1 MIFLSELKPAGEKVS
16 NSDILK
22 KWTNKDSIELYGIK
36 YWGNNY
42 FSVSEEG
49 EVTVNIQGKSGASNI
64 SIYKIIN
71 GLIDRGFS
79 LPVLLRFKDLLSDRL
94 IQLYRCFKTAFKDY
108 NYENVYRGVYPVKVN
123 QQEEVIKEI
132 ADVGKEFHHGF
143 EVGSK
148 AELIAGLSYLNDSE
162 AFIICNG
169 YKDADFIDLALYSLK
184 LGIKTILVVERPNEL
199 DLIISRSKKLEIKP
213 RIGFRVKLSSKGD
226 GHWADSAGYD
236 SVFGLTTTQII
247 NALDLLKDNK
257 LLDSLELLHYHI
269 GSQIS
274 DIKNVRT
281 AISEA
286 VRFYTE
292 LINEGAK
299 MGILDIGGGLA
310 IDYDGSKTNFKG
322 SKNYSLQEYCSDI
335 VEGIINTLKDTDIEH
350 PMIISESGRSLIAY
364 YSVLLFNI
372 LDINKFENI
381 EVPEELPP
389 DSHEYLQNMYE
400 IFKTVT
406 VKNLQEVFHDA
417 VYYHDE
423 ILSLFIHGDIS
434 LREKSISEQIFWLI
448 IKEIAKLSEKL
459 RYVPEELKNLN
470 ELLIDTYYG
479 NFSIFQ
485 SLPDS
490 WAIDQLFPIMPIHR
504 LNEQPK
510 NPAYIADVTCD
521 CDGKIQKFV
530 DLHDIKKSIYLHD
543 LNNEPYILGAFIVGA
558 YQETLGDLH
567 NLFGDTNI
575 VSVSLDENGNITYL
589 RELTGDSVEDVLS
602 YVEYDI
608 KDLVNRFRSTAEKAV
623 QISKISARERKDIMN
638 KYNKILKS
646 YTYLQKE

>member
-1 MIFLSELKPAGEKVS
+1 VS
-16 NSDILK
+16 NTDILR
-22 KWTNKDSIELYGIK
+22 KWTNKDSVDLYGIR

-42 FSVSEEG
+42 FGVSENG
-49 EVTVNIQGKSGASNI
+49 EVTVNIHGKNGSAEI
-64 SIYKIIN
+64 SIYEIIT

-79 LPVLLRFKDLLSDRL
+79 LPILLRFKDLLSDRL
-94 IQLYRCFKTAFKDY
+94 VQLYKCFNNAFKEYGY
-108 NYENVYRGVYPVKVN
+108 NNVYRGVYPIKVN

-132 ADVGKEFHHGF
+132 ADAGKEFHHGF

-148 AELIAGLSYLNDSE
+148 AELIAGLSCLNDTE

-169 YKDADFIDLALYSLK
+169 YKDTDFIDLALYSLK
-184 LGIKTILVVERPNEL
+184 LGMKTILVVERPNEL
-199 DLIISRSKKLEIKP
+199 ELIINRARELEIKP

-236 SVFGLTTTQII
+236 SVFGLTTAQII
-247 NALDLLKDNK
+247 NALDLLKENNFLK
-257 LLDSLELLHYHI
+257 SLELLHYHI

-274 DIKNVRT
+274 DIKNIRT

-286 VRFYTE
+286 VRFYAE
-292 LINEGAK
+292 LVNEGAE

-310 IDYDGSKTNFKG
+310 VDYDGSKTNFKG

-335 VEGIINTLKDTDIEH
+335 VEGIINTLKDTEI
-350 PMIISESGRSLIAY
+350 PCPVIISESGRSLIAY
-364 YSVLLFNI
+364 YSVLLFDI

-381 EVPEELPP
+381 EIPEQLSP
-389 DSHEYLQNMYE
+389 DSHEYLSNMYD
-400 IFKTVT
+400 IYKAIT

-434 LREKSISEQIFWLI
+434 LREKGISEQIFWLI
-448 IKEIAKLSEKL
+448 IQEIAKLSLKL

-490 WAIDQLFPIMPIHR
+490 WAIDQLFPIMPVHR
-504 LNEQPK
+504 LNEEPK

-521 CDGKIQKFV
+521 CDGKIRQFV

-543 LNNEPYILGAFIVGA
+543 LNDEQYVLGAFIVGA

-567 NLFGDTNI
+567 NLFGDTNV
-575 VSVSLDENGNITYL
+575 VSVSLDKNGSVSYV

-608 KDLVNRFRSTAEKAV
+608 KDLVNRFRSTAESAV
-623 QISKISARERKDIMN
+623 QFSKITAKERRDIMF